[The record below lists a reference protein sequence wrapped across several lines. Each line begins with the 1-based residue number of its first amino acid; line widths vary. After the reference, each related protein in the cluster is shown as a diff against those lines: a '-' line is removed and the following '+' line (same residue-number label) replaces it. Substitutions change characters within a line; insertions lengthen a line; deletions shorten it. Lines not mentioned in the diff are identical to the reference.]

1 MKLQTATRIAIH
13 AVLELAAEPDSQISA
28 AQIAERYDIS
38 VNHLAKVLRTL
49 GRAGLVEALRG
60 VRGGYRFRGNAK
72 RVTLL
77 DVIQLFEDVASDE
90 EASREPGRR
99 TREGRALHRVLAEI
113 DDTARATLSSISVAT
128 MLKLV
133 EMEPREPQ
141 EPEGSAA
148 PPPAVERPE
157 KAARPAKPP
166 GPVRRPRRRRPGR

>member
-1 MKLQTATRIAIH
+1 MRLQTATRIAIH
-13 AVLELAAEPDSQISA
+13 AVLELASDPASQISA
-28 AQIAERYDIS
+28 AQIAERYQIS

-77 DVIQLFEDVASDE
+77 DIIQLFENVGSE
-90 EASREPGRR
+90 EDASREPGAH
-99 TREGRALHRVLAEI
+99 TREGRTLHGVLAEI

-133 EMEPREPQ
+133 QMEPADAP
-141 EPEGSAA
+141 PPPAP
-148 PPPAVERPE
+148 PPPAVI
-157 KAARPAKPP
+157 PP
-166 GPVRRPRRRRPGR
+166 RRAVRRK